1 MICSCVQCWCAWQR
15 PVWASR
21 MNIMRC
27 NSFAG
32 QQRRRGA
39 ARALVQHL
47 LAQALPLHAPGLQS
61 QIRLH
66 VLEGNKAGI
75 R

>member
-1 MICSCVQCWCAWQR
+1 
-15 PVWASR
+15 
-21 MNIMRC
+21 MRC
-27 NSFAG
+27 NSFVG

-66 VLEGNKAGI
+66 VLECNKAGI